1 VDDVKAPRDADSAG
15 SLRNPAGVSESEIRA
30 ADQPERNPGRGKLIF
45 YSDGARCRN
54 CHDLNDAAKS
64 TGPTLTEI
72 RKKYTKPEEMLQ
84 HILKP
89 SLKVDEKFAMWVVIT
104 DKGQVHS
111 GLILSQTDDEVVLK
125 TAERKTVRVAKT
137 EIDEMKKSPLS
148 LMPEGILSDLTA
160 QEAADLLAWF
170 GAAGSG

>member
-1 VDDVKAPRDADSAG
+1 
-15 SLRNPAGVSESEIRA
+15 
-30 ADQPERNPGRGKLIF
+30 
-45 YSDGARCRN
+45 
-54 CHDLNDAAKS
+54 
-64 TGPTLTEI
+64 
-72 RKKYTKPEEMLQ
+72 MLQ

-125 TAERKTVRVAKT
+125 TAERKTIRVPKS

-170 GAAGSG
+170 GSEK